1 MFLDTDIKER
11 VVCQRRPSWSRPF
24 FCGTLFV
31 LAVFLLVL
39 AGCNRYARYRVL
51 NTFFDGVPHPDD
63 VSVAEDAAAIE
74 MSEEEQVRLG
84 RIRPI
89 KIRYRHPSAGA
100 EGECTL
106 CHGDTKALVIP
117 GKDMCVKCHTQV
129 KEKKSFVHG
138 PAVLDCIVCHDP
150 HESKVKAL
158 LKVLGNELCFACH
171 YRDNRED
178 AYKAEA
184 HKEVEGEEFLC
195 LACHD
200 PHGGNDRFF
209 VKDEIRVSKKSIEE
223 ETIQGEPALE
233 EDIPFKDLN
242 QETIDPDTID
252 SITNKP

>member
-1 MFLDTDIKER
+1 MGEGRSMFLDTDIQER
-11 VVCQRRPSWSRPF
+11 VSHQRKPSWNRPSF
-24 FCGTLFV
+24 FCTLLV
-31 LAVFLLVL
+31 LVVFLLAL
-39 AGCNRYARYRVL
+39 TGCNRHARYQVL
-51 NTFFDGVPHPDD
+51 NTFFDGVPHPDE
-63 VSVAEDAAAIE
+63 VSVAKEAGDIE
-74 MSEEEQVRLG
+74 MSEEEQIRL
-84 RIRPI
+84 RRMRPI

-100 EGECTL
+100 EGECAF

-129 KEKKSFVHG
+129 KEKKAFIHG

-158 LKVLGNELCFACH
+158 LKVMGNELCFACH
-171 YRDNRED
+171 YRKNRED

-209 VKDEIRVSKKSIEE
+209 VKDAARMPKKIVEE
-223 ETIQGEPALE
+223 ETIQSEPSPEGDMPIE
-233 EDIPFKDLN
+233 EIE
-242 QETIDPDTID
+242 QETTDTD
-252 SITNKP
+252 NLQ

>member
-11 VVCQRRPSWSRPF
+11 VPSRRRLSWSRPR
-24 FCGTLFV
+24 FCCKLFV
-31 LAVFLLVL
+31 LVVFLLVIM
-39 AGCNRYARYRVL
+39 GCNRHARYQVL

-63 VSVAEDAAAIE
+63 VSVAEEVAAFE
-74 MSEEEQVRLG
+74 MSEEEQIRLG
-84 RIRPI
+84 RMRPI

-100 EGECTL
+100 EGECAL

-129 KEKKSFVHG
+129 KEKKSFIHG

-171 YRDNRED
+171 YRYNRED

-184 HKEVEGEEFLC
+184 HQKVEGEEFLC
-195 LACHD
+195 LDCHD
-200 PHGGNDRFF
+200 PHGGNDKFF
-209 VKDEIRVSKKSIEE
+209 VKDVVRVPKKIIEE
-223 ETIQGEPALE
+223 ETIEEKTALE
-233 EDIPFKDLN
+233 GDMPLREIN
-242 QETIDPDTID
+242 QKNIDTD
-252 SITNKP
+252 KAQ